1 VRENVADASAER
13 ELIERSRRGDRAAFD
28 AIVAAHRLTV
38 YRVARRIL
46 GSHEGA
52 DEAAQETF
60 VRAWR
65 SLGQFRGDARL
76 ATWLVRIALNVSRT
90 LLAAR
95 RPEGGLDAA
104 EQVADEAEGPE
115 AAAERAESGRRV
127 RQAVLT
133 LPPRQRE
140 VVVLKVFSGMTYDEV
155 AAAMDLSVGAVKA
168 HFHQA
173 IHNLRRRMGA
183 LGAER

>member
-1 VRENVADASAER
+1 MDDANASPAAER
-13 ELIERSRRGDRAAFD
+13 ELIDRSRRGDRAAFD

-46 GSHEGA
+46 GSHEAA

-90 LLAAR
+90 LVAAK
-95 RPEGGLDAA
+95 RPEGPLEAA
-104 EQVADEAEGPE
+104 GELADPSVSPE
-115 AAAERAESGRRV
+115 AAAETAEAGLRV
-127 RQAVLT
+127 RRAVAA

-140 VVVLKVFSGMTYDEV
+140 VVLLKVFSGMTYDEV
-155 AAAMDLSVGAVKA
+155 AASMDLSVGAVKA

-173 IHNLRRRMGA
+173 VHNLRRRMSA
-183 LGAER
+183 LGAKG